1 MKNTTKT
8 TGIFAVVGAIIAG
21 GAAIAGAIAKS
32 KDNTNAEVENE
43 IDDLD
48 NTEVTEEETT
58 DHPEEAET
66 EATLDGE
73 IE

>member
-32 KDNTNAEVENE
+32 KDNTKAEVENE
-43 IDDLD
+43 IDDL
-48 NTEVTEEETT
+48 NYEVTETEE
-58 DHPEEAET
+58 PSLE
-66 EATLDGE
+66 GE
-73 IE
+73 VE

>member
-32 KDNTNAEVENE
+32 KDNTKTEVEAE

-48 NTEVTEEETT
+48 NTEVTEDEIP
-58 DHPEEAET
+58 DQPEEAET
-66 EATLDGE
+66 EDPLEGE

>member
-32 KDNTNAEVENE
+32 KDNTNAKIENE

-58 DHPEEAET
+58 DQPEEAET
-66 EATLDGE
+66 EAPLEG
-73 IE
+73 

>member
-1 MKNTTKT
+1 MKNTTKA

-32 KDNTNAEVENE
+32 KDNTNTKVENE

-48 NTEVTEEETT
+48 NTEVTEETT
-58 DHPEEAET
+58 DQPEEAET
-66 EATLDGE
+66 EAQFEGE

>member
-32 KDNTNAEVENE
+32 KDNTNAKVENE

-58 DHPEEAET
+58 DQPEEAET
-66 EATLDGE
+66 EATLEG
-73 IE
+73 